1 MLVKDMMRQVWT
13 VSPDASLVIAARA
26 MRDQE
31 VDCLPVVE
39 GDRLLGMI
47 TDRDLVVRGVAA
59 GLDPACATVRMAMS
73 GNAVT
78 ASTEDPVE
86 RVRELMA
93 AHRITH
99 LPVLDRRE
107 RVVGLISLRD
117 LTGQFARCKPHEV
130 TFYKRLANSAGH
142 LHDVEVGKV
151 YLSPA
156 ISKDEA
162 VTAALAQFAEDRGL
176 ARWDEAA
183 DDYRIKN
190 AD

>member
-1 MLVKDMMRQVWT
+1 MLVKEMMRQVAT
-13 VSPDASLVIAARA
+13 VGPDASLVIAARA

-31 VDCLPVVE
+31 IGCLPVVD
-39 GDRLLGMI
+39 GDRLLGMV
-47 TDRDLVVRGVAA
+47 TDRDVVVRGVAA
-59 GLDPACATVRMAMS
+59 GLDPAHAPVRDAMS
-73 GNAVT
+73 GNAVA
-78 ASTEDPVE
+78 ASAEDPIE
-86 RVRELMA
+86 RARELME

-117 LTGQFARCKPHEV
+117 LTGQFARCKPHEI

-162 VTAALAQFAEDRGL
+162 VTAALAQFAQDRGL
-176 ARWDEAA
+176 TRWDQAA
-183 DDYRIKN
+183 DDYQIED
-190 AD
+190 AG